1 MDRGAEAGRAARVRE
16 LQPSEPVH
24 SISFIC
30 RIIGVFLFAAQGRTN
45 GECTRAQGP
54 SAFASSGELSS
65 LPSRPSPDETTVRR
79 LGASSFS
86 AKVVWDA

>member
-54 SAFASSGELSS
+54 AAASSRELSS
-65 LPSRPSPDETTVRR
+65 LPSRPSPDETTVHR
-79 LGASSFS
+79 LGASSLS
-86 AKVVWDA
+86 TKVVWDA